1 MTPKLF
7 FNFLFLGLILGVSQ
21 SFLLCFPLIIFV
33 YYSFLKK
40 VYKISIYSNGFFSS
54 WIFGTGFFIGSMHWM
69 ISPFLVYEKHFYL
82 IPLGALLFPIMMG
95 IFFTIPV
102 CLIIFFKQNFQLMKT
117 KIFLKSFIVSLSFFN
132 F

>member
-40 VYKISIYSNGFFSS
+40 SIKLAF
-54 WIFGTGFFIGSMHWM
+54 TQMV
-69 ISPFLVYEKHFYL
+69 FLVVGFS
-82 IPLGALLFPIMMG
+82 
-95 IFFTIPV
+95 V
-102 CLIIFFKQNFQLMKT
+102 QV
-117 KIFLKSFIVSLSFFN
+117 FL
-132 F
+132 